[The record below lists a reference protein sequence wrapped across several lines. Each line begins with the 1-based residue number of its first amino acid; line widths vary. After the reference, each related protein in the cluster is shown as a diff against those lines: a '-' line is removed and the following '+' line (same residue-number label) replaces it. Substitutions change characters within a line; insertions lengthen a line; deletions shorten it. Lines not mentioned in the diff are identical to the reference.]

1 MINPPQYIH
10 KNGKLSIENLVEVT
24 SHLVIMQHNPETG
37 YCEIVGGVTAIDIK
51 NNVITYMDLWDNTP
65 GAAPKEKTR
74 TGAIYLFVNKGVIA
88 NLVTPQPV

>member
-24 SHLVIMQHNPETG
+24 SHLVI
-37 YCEIVGGVTAIDIK
+37 
-51 NNVITYMDLWDNTP
+51 MDLWDNTP